1 MYTYFSFMIAI
12 VSGIKEYAERQKPC
26 TEQHKTENNGKYRY
40 TSMTNEKWKAK
51 RQHIEVLER

>member
-1 MYTYFSFMIAI
+1 MIAI

-26 TEQHKTENNGKYRY
+26 TEQGKTENNGKSRY

-51 RQHIEVLER
+51 RQHIEVLGR

>member
-12 VSGIKEYAERQKPC
+12 VSGIKEYAEQG
-26 TEQHKTENNGKYRY
+26 KTENNGKSRY